1 MSKSCLKFIFRLQMF
16 VFRLQMRIFR
26 LAMCIFRLK
35 MQFVSCFAGFF
46 CTVSRFF
53 DRGLA
58 KIRLTG
64 YSCSRTE

>member
-1 MSKSCLKFIFRLQMF
+1 MF

-64 YSCSRTE
+64 YSCLRTE